1 MDARELKTVTVDY
14 PESNIATVTIDR
26 PPVNALTEA
35 VLTHLTEAFGALEQ
49 DREIRAVILTARGNR
64 AFVAGAD
71 LNVLSRR
78 NPAEVRPFLTLI
90 HNTFRQIEFFPK
102 PVICAI
108 NSHAIGNG
116 CELAM
121 VCDIRVA
128 SEEATFLFP
137 ECKLG
142 VVSAG
147 GATQRLPRLIPLGRT
162 LYYFFT
168 GAKMTAREAARLGFV
183 DFVVP
188 PAEVMRAAREMART
202 IAANAPLA
210 YSDEIDHRVRRI
222 ATTCSDNNPT
232 TFRKEWCC

>member
-1 MDARELKTVTVDY
+1 MD
-14 PESNIATVTIDR
+14 
-26 PPVNALTEA
+26 
-35 VLTHLTEAFGALEQ
+35 LTEAFGALEQ

-121 VCDIRVA
+121 MCDVRIA

-147 GATQRLPRLIPLGRT
+147 GATQRLPRLIPLGRA

-188 PAEVMRAAREMART
+188 PAEVMHAAREMART

-210 YSDEIDHRVRRI
+210 ISAIKSLVKEGLSRSLHEGLEVELEQSI
-222 ATTCSDNNPT
+222 AMFQTEEPFEGITAYLEKRLPD
-232 TFRKEWCC
+232 FKGR